1 MSRILNY
8 LPASLGSLPK
18 PSRFGFANGQLPSMD
33 SSMPW
38 IISTTGD
45 HEVRWECLGYVALV
59 VMCAEGFEEIC
70 NRPESVNHLIVIFRK
85 FFQRS
90 FIQAP
95 ATCLLDRGK
104 PLHFK
109 CSKPQN
115 SFESTGGVGGN
126 GAS

>member
-1 MSRILNY
+1 MLRILNY

-45 HEVRWECLGYVALV
+45 HEARWVILGYVALV
-59 VMCAEGFEEIC
+59 IMCAEGFEEIC
-70 NRPESVNHLIVIFRK
+70 NRSGFVNQINEISGK
-85 FFQRS
+85 FFRNRS
-90 FIQAP
+90 IPSP
-95 ATCLLDRGK
+95 AHCLLDLRGI
-104 PLHFK
+104 LHFR

-115 SFESTGGVGGN
+115 SLESSGGVGGN